1 MKLAEHTNTKGDL
14 IDTVFYLFDGGKT
27 TLCQCLRLHVAYAK
41 KTIQTL
47 WWMLFSIF
55 KPSYM
60 PSFSWLTFDGN
71 VDNQKFRGNNVSVW
85 LFDTMWFLKWY
96 KIEKY
101 VHKTVWICCNQNFCI
116 TSWMFEIVFKF
127 EFLRA
132 FNKDASHL

>member
-14 IDTVFYLFDGGKT
+14 IDTVFICSTEEKR
-27 TLCQCLRLHVAYAK
+27 LCANVYGYTWHMPK

-101 VHKTVWICCNQNFCI
+101 VHKTVCIFCNQNFCI

-132 FNKDASHL
+132 FNKDANHL